1 MDIKLVQNAAL
12 KQGTQSAISE
22 KIVRLN
28 NKENGLPMTDA
39 GYVANLFLI
48 TLSYAKRI
56 TRNPLNMP
64 RRVRRQDLE
73 MSKAEQK
80 RFKEQMLRVQMN
92 RISNEQQKKNFE
104 SALILIMWVLHD
116 KFGFGQQRLTKVQR
130 ELKVLIDNYNDGLF
144 TAEELVNQ
152 LYEETGIEHIKFK

>member
-1 MDIKLVQNAAL
+1 
-12 KQGTQSAISE
+12 
-22 KIVRLN
+22 
-28 NKENGLPMTDA
+28 
-39 GYVANLFLI
+39 
-48 TLSYAKRI
+48 
-56 TRNPLNMP
+56 MP

>member
-1 MDIKLVQNAAL
+1 
-12 KQGTQSAISE
+12 
-22 KIVRLN
+22 
-28 NKENGLPMTDA
+28 
-39 GYVANLFLI
+39 
-48 TLSYAKRI
+48 
-56 TRNPLNMP
+56 
-64 RRVRRQDLE
+64 

-80 RFKEQMLRVQMN
+80 KFKEQMLRVQMN

>member
-1 MDIKLVQNAAL
+1 
-12 KQGTQSAISE
+12 
-22 KIVRLN
+22 
-28 NKENGLPMTDA
+28 
-39 GYVANLFLI
+39 
-48 TLSYAKRI
+48 
-56 TRNPLNMP
+56 
-64 RRVRRQDLE
+64 
-73 MSKAEQK
+73 MSKSEQK
-80 RFKEQMLRVQMN
+80 KFKEQMLRVQMN

-116 KFGFGQQRLTKVQR
+116 KFGFGQRRLTKVQR

>member
-1 MDIKLVQNAAL
+1 MITASTTGD
-12 KQGTQSAISE
+12 TTISFWE
-22 KIVRLN
+22 RS
-28 NKENGLPMTDA
+28 EN
-39 GYVANLFLI
+39 
-48 TLSYAKRI
+48 
-56 TRNPLNMP
+56 
-64 RRVRRQDLE
+64 

-80 RFKEQMLRVQMN
+80 KFKEQMLRVQMN

>member
-1 MDIKLVQNAAL
+1 
-12 KQGTQSAISE
+12 
-22 KIVRLN
+22 
-28 NKENGLPMTDA
+28 
-39 GYVANLFLI
+39 
-48 TLSYAKRI
+48 
-56 TRNPLNMP
+56 
-64 RRVRRQDLE
+64 

-80 RFKEQMLRVQMN
+80 KFKEQMLRVQMN

-116 KFGFGQQRLTKVQR
+116 KFGFGQQR

-152 LYEETGIEHIKFK
+152 LYEETGIEHIKF

>member
-1 MDIKLVQNAAL
+1 
-12 KQGTQSAISE
+12 
-22 KIVRLN
+22 
-28 NKENGLPMTDA
+28 
-39 GYVANLFLI
+39 
-48 TLSYAKRI
+48 
-56 TRNPLNMP
+56 
-64 RRVRRQDLE
+64 

-80 RFKEQMLRVQMN
+80 KFKEQMLRVQMN
-92 RISNEQQKKNFE
+92 RISNEHLKKNFE

>member
-1 MDIKLVQNAAL
+1 
-12 KQGTQSAISE
+12 
-22 KIVRLN
+22 
-28 NKENGLPMTDA
+28 
-39 GYVANLFLI
+39 
-48 TLSYAKRI
+48 
-56 TRNPLNMP
+56 
-64 RRVRRQDLE
+64 

-80 RFKEQMLRVQMN
+80 KFKEQMLRVQMN
-92 RISNEQQKKNFE
+92 RIEQQKKNFE